1 MIEANATAAKF
12 TAEDGEPTPIHH
24 RLFAS
29 HMHSAVRLSC
39 FTAGN
44 WRRRLGSWGLTI
56 QPWGGC
62 RPGRPTLALNC
73 WSLRRKRFCRRADR
87 EDFGAAFDGWG
98 LHGGGVVQPGT
109 THVHGWGNNDG
120 SVIGARTAARRH
132 GQADD
137 HHQSIGPHPHHFED
151 IHYSYGAS
159 PATAYRTEQAGTCV
173 GSDLLRLIAH

>member
-24 RLFAS
+24 RLFTS

-98 LHGGGVVQPGT
+98 
-109 THVHGWGNNDG
+109 NNDG

-159 PATAYRTEQAGTCV
+159 PATAYRTEQGGTWV